1 MNPRRRSLLIVIGLS
16 LLPGLVQAKTPL
28 VDKRISNV
36 YIQNFK
42 NEGFAYI
49 VDPVA
54 QLCFLQTHRG
64 GVIEIE
70 CEALKRRGEW
80 RDIIYWVGGVVK
92 K

>member
-1 MNPRRRSLLIVIGLS
+1 MMKLQRVLPVCLLLT
-16 LLPGLVQAKTPL
+16 LLPAVIQAKTPY

-70 CEALKRRGEW
+70 CESLKRRGEW
-80 RDIIYWVGGVVK
+80 HDIINWVDGVEK

>member
-1 MNPRRRSLLIVIGLS
+1 MIGLI
-16 LLPGLVQAKTPL
+16 LLPGLIQAKTPL

-49 VDPVA
+49 VDPIA
-54 QLCFLQTHRG
+54 QLCFFQTHRG

-70 CEALKRRGEW
+70 CESLKRRGEW
-80 RDIIYWVGGVVK
+80 HNIIYWVGSVEK